1 MLKRPAEN
9 MFTRSKNVI
18 VEIQA
23 DVYFDLPNLKQI
35 QRKLQN
41 VMPLCIKQKQIR
53 TSRLQTQ
60 NNMHV
65 SQVSLHHSS
74 QEPHI
79 IGYHLIDVSCFWSDT
94 WKVLNF
100 NQVQV
105 MGFQILQNYVIDVS
119 CFQICSIL
127 SLNVILCWEAHFLGW
142 LPDFY
147 IALYAF
153 NVFYIFQPCLIFWK
167 CCFSLCW
174 KQWLIILKNK

>member
-41 VMPLCIKQKQIR
+41 VMPLCIKQKKIR

-60 NNMHV
+60 NNMLV
-65 SQVSLHHSS
+65 SQASLHHSS

-79 IGYHLIDVSCFWSDT
+79 IGYHVSDVSCF
-94 WKVLNF
+94 
-100 NQVQV
+100 
-105 MGFQILQNYVIDVS
+105 
-119 CFQICSIL
+119 
-127 SLNVILCWEAHFLGW
+127 
-142 LPDFY
+142 
-147 IALYAF
+147 
-153 NVFYIFQPCLIFWK
+153 
-167 CCFSLCW
+167 
-174 KQWLIILKNK
+174 

>member
-79 IGYHLIDVSCFWSDT
+79 IGYHLIDVSCF
-94 WKVLNF
+94 
-100 NQVQV
+100 
-105 MGFQILQNYVIDVS
+105 
-119 CFQICSIL
+119 
-127 SLNVILCWEAHFLGW
+127 
-142 LPDFY
+142 
-147 IALYAF
+147 
-153 NVFYIFQPCLIFWK
+153 
-167 CCFSLCW
+167 
-174 KQWLIILKNK
+174 